1 MSVLEVSS
9 VMEEEVVEGDEWHN
23 NLGMDDIA
31 QIGGLVAGQGDIA
44 YLWHGRYGLER
55 RIGRW
60 PGREAEVVNPTL
72 SEKANSIKYV
82 RYPVGLESLC
92 QVKTFSG
99 FAIKLQ

>member
-1 MSVLEVSS
+1 MSCVGS
-9 VMEEEVVEGDEWHN
+9 VECHGRGGGRRGRVAQS
-23 NLGMDDIA
+23 LGMDDMA
-31 QIGGLVAGQGDIA
+31 QLGRWLLAKGTFAQSG
-44 YLWHGRYGLER
+44 HGRYGSER

-82 RYPVGLESLC
+82 RYPVRLESLC

-99 FAIKLQ
+99 VAIKLQ

>member
-1 MSVLEVSS
+1 M
-9 VMEEEVVEGDEWHN
+9 M
-23 NLGMDDIA
+23 
-31 QIGGLVAGQGDIA
+31 VAGQGDIA
-44 YLWHGRYGLER
+44 YLWAWTIKLREED
-55 RIGRW
+55 GRW